1 MLAIDPPLC
10 APAVVAAT
18 RLFAATG
25 RDPSMHP
32 PPLGESTRALAA
44 DPRPRT
50 PAVVVAT
57 RKFADTGRDLCA
69 PAALA
74 ADPQPLGAPTCAHH
88 GSTHTRRALR
98 RSTTM
103 RPRRLNSHT
112 LVCGHTHVPDAAGR
126 VPHAR
131 TTTIAMDLPPG
142 GGGGGRPRVLIA
154 DPPTHQEPP
163 LRARRRSTAT
173 RARRCSNHVLV
184 CRRQD
189 RACACRHWEGP
200 PCSPQIHHP
209 VPRRRSS
216 NMVVC
221 RRQEGP
227 AHVPDTAGRVPRACS
242 PTPGH
247 ARCGSAHTGRAPR
260 VLATDPPLRAPNVVV
275 ATR

>member
-142 GGGGGRPRVLIA
+142 GGGGGAHACSSQIHPHTRSPPCALVV
-154 DPPTHQEPP
+154 DPPP
-163 LRARRRSTAT
+163 RAPAVVAT
-173 RARRCSNHVLV
+173 TCWFAAARTER
-184 CRRQD
+184 
-189 RACACRHWEGP
+189 
-200 PCSPQIHHP
+200 
-209 VPRRRSS
+209 VP
-216 NMVVC
+216 
-221 RRQEGP
+221 
-227 AHVPDTAGRVPRACS
+227 AATGRVPRAHRRS
-242 PTPGH
+242 TTP
-247 ARCGSAHTGRAPR
+247 C
-260 VLATDPPLRAPNVVV
+260 LVVV
-275 ATR
+275 AVTW